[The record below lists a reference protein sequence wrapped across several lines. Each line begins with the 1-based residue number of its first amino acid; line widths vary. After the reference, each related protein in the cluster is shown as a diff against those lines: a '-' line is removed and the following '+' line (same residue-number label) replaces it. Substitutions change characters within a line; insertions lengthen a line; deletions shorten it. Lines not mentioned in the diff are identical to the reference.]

1 MYWPMGP
8 DYSTFQSK
16 RIPTV
21 CWNPSKDDK
30 SMWGTNHLRMN
41 NNNDEYLA
49 SQGDYQESDRATSW

>member
-16 RIPTV
+16 FPRSV
-21 CWNPSKDDK
+21 E
-30 SMWGTNHLRMN
+30 MWGTNHLRM

-49 SQGDYQESDRATSW
+49 SQGDYQESDRATS